1 MIYLFYIPN
10 KFVFHQFNSS
20 IYCLYLKSDE
30 AINTSHY
37 WEGTHI
43 VSTLERLLH
52 GLVHVVVVER
62 HEQRVDDD
70 TKRDE
75 EFDERV
81 EDYERNVLLE
91 LEPEP
96 ATVPHA
102 EDVDASQKVGHQ
114 LLLHRGA
121 VLVLFCREIVDGYCA
136 CRRSNAHHTT
146 DISLLK
152 VPVKTG
158 YFISDCVLL

>member
-1 MIYLFYIPN
+1 MISLFYIQN
-10 KFVFHQFNSS
+10 KFVFHQFNSG

-30 AINTSHY
+30 VII
-37 WEGTHI
+37 THI

-52 GLVHVVVVER
+52 GLVHVVVVKR
-62 HEQRVDDD
+62 HEQCVDYD

-91 LEPEP
+91 LEPQP

-102 EDVDASQKVGHQ
+102 EDVNASQKVGHQ

-158 YFISDCVLL
+158 YSR